1 MGPYYC
7 PLVIRRR
14 LLPTLVA
21 ILTLSGLAACSEES
35 APAGDEGSSPAAAPT
50 EATAAQG
57 VTWEK
62 VAGTDECECSDGTGF
77 HYWLHEGDPTKV
89 AFVLEGGGACFS
101 AGTCGPE
108 NGTSKRNLESDLADE
123 PGYVHSDGTPT
134 PATDGLVDVAN
145 PDNPLAGYSVVYVPY
160 CTGDL
165 HLGDA
170 TRDYGGGV
178 VVEHKGRHN
187 ATTALE
193 GMARE
198 FPDAEEVVVLGF
210 SAGSAGAPLYGGL
223 AHDLLPDADITVI
236 ADASG
241 AYPPDEAVTSAVG
254 GLWGIFDSLPAWP
267 ESAGQP
273 PTAWS
278 LPGLFVQTGRHV
290 PGIAL
295 ATVDTAN
302 DQVQRRFSDLIGFSG
317 TPLPELIDRNA
328 QFIESAGVEVSSW
341 VGPGTQHVNT
351 AADDVLY
358 GSEVEGTALIDWISD
373 FLAGEDV
380 PDVRCE
386 DCD

>member
-1 MGPYYC
+1 MLHRPVVLG
-7 PLVIRRR
+7 LAAV
-14 LLPTLVA
+14 LA
-21 ILTLSGLAACSEES
+21 LSGLAACSEDP
-35 APAGDEGSSPAAAPT
+35 APADDEATSAAPAPT
-50 EATAAQG
+50 EEEA

-62 VAGTDECECSDGTGF
+62 VAGTDGCECSDGSEF
-77 HYWLHEGDPTKV
+77 HYWLHEGDPAKV

-101 AGTCGPE
+101 AETCGPE
-108 NGTSKRNLESDLADE
+108 NGTFKSDLESDLAEE
-123 PGYVHSDGTPT
+123 PGSVYSDGTPA

-145 PDNPLAGYSVVYVPY
+145 PDNPLTGYSVVYVPY

-178 VVEHKGRHN
+178 VVEHKGRIN

-210 SAGSAGAPLYGGL
+210 SAGSAAAPLYGGL
-223 AHDLLPDADITVI
+223 AHDLLPEADIKVV

-241 AYPPDEAVTSAVG
+241 AYPADEAITAAVG
-254 GLWGIFDSLPAWP
+254 GLWGIFDSLPPWP
-267 ESAGQP
+267 EAAGQP

-278 LPGLFVQTGRHV
+278 LPGLFVQTARHV

-295 ATVDTAN
+295 AKVDTAN
-302 DQVQRRFSDLIGFSG
+302 DEVQRRFSDLIGFSG

-328 QFIESAGVEVSSW
+328 EFIESAGVEVSSW
-341 VGPGTQHVNT
+341 VGAGTQHVNT
-351 AADDVLY
+351 AGDDVLY

>member
-1 MGPYYC
+1 M
-7 PLVIRRR
+7 IRRR
-14 LLPTLVA
+14 LLPPLVA
-21 ILTLSGLAACSEES
+21 VLTLTGLAACS
-35 APAGDEGSSPAAAPT
+35 GDASSSEGEGTGDAAA
-50 EATAAQG
+50 TAGTTAEE

-77 HYWLHEGDPTKV
+77 HYWMHEGDPTKV

-101 AGTCGPE
+101 ADTCGGPKA
-108 NGTSKRNLESDLADE
+108 TAKPNLESDLTDE
-123 PGYVHSDGTPT
+123 PGFVYRDGTPR

-165 HLGDA
+165 HLGDN
-170 TRDYGGGV
+170 TQDYGGGV
-178 VVEHKGRHN
+178 VVEHKGRVN

-198 FPDAEEVVVLGF
+198 FPDAEEVVVVGF

-223 AHDLLPDADITVI
+223 AHDLLPDADIKVI

-241 AYPPDEAVTSAVG
+241 AYPGDEAITGAIG
-254 GLWGIFDSLPAWP
+254 GLWGIFKDLPQWP
-267 ESAGQP
+267 EAAGQP
-273 PTAWS
+273 LSAWS
-278 LPGLFVQTGRHV
+278 LPGLFVQTARHV
-290 PGIAL
+290 PGVAL
-295 ATVDTAN
+295 ATVDTAE
-302 DQVQRRFSDLIGFSG
+302 DEVQRRFTGLIGFAG

-328 QFIESAGVEVSSW
+328 LLVESNGVQVSSW
-341 VGPGTQHVNT
+341 VGPGDQHVST

-373 FLAGEDV
+373 FVAGEDV
-380 PDVRCE
+380 PDVHCE
-386 DCD
+386 DCG

>member
-1 MGPYYC
+1 VFRRVLP
-7 PLVIRRR
+7 PLAAA
-14 LLPTLVA
+14 LA
-21 ILTLSGLAACSEES
+21 LSGLAACS
-35 APAGDEGSSPAAAPT
+35 GD
-50 EATAAQG
+50 TAASDGDGAGAQTQAVAPEDAVEG
-57 VTWEK
+57 VAWEK
-62 VAGTDECECSDGTGF
+62 VAGTGECACSDGTEF

-101 AGTCGPE
+101 AETCAPGEGATFTPNLSENDGEPRGDSGILDLTNPE
-108 NGTSKRNLESDLADE
+108 
-123 PGYVHSDGTPT
+123 
-134 PATDGLVDVAN
+134 
-145 PDNPLAGYSVVYVPY
+145 NPLAGASIVYVPY

-165 HLGDA
+165 HLGDR
-170 TRDYGGGV
+170 TQDYGGGV
-178 VVEHKGRHN
+178 TVQHKGRVN

-223 AHDLLPDADITVI
+223 AHDLLPDADIKVI

-241 AYPPDEAVTSAVG
+241 AYPADEAITGAIG

-267 ESAGQP
+267 EAAGQP
-273 PTAWS
+273 ATAWS

-290 PGIAL
+290 PGVAL

-302 DQVQRRFSDLIGFSG
+302 DAVQRRFSDLIGFSG

-328 QFIESAGVEVSSW
+328 RFIESAGVEVSSW
-341 VGPGTQHVNT
+341 VGAGTQHVNT
-351 AADDVLY
+351 ASDEVLY
-358 GSEVEGTALIDWISD
+358 GSEVEGTALIDWIRD

-380 PDVRCE
+380 PDVRCAE
-386 DCD
+386 CD

>member
-1 MGPYYC
+1 MLP
-7 PLVIRRR
+7 PLIAV
-14 LLPTLVA
+14 LV
-21 ILTLSGLAACSEES
+21 LSGLAACS
-35 APAGDEGSSPAAAPT
+35 G
-50 EATAAQG
+50 EATPVDDEAPSAAG
-57 VTWEK
+57 APSVAPVVTWEK

-77 HYWLHEGDPTKV
+77 HYWVHEGDPTRV

-101 AGTCGPE
+101 AQTCGPE
-108 NGTSKRNLESDLADE
+108 NGTSKRNLESDLPDE
-123 PGYVHSDGTPT
+123 PGSASSNGTPR
-134 PATDGLVDVAN
+134 PATDGLVDVAD
-145 PDNPLAGYSVVYVPY
+145 PDNPLAGFSVVYVPY

-178 VVEHKGRHN
+178 VVEHKGRIN

-210 SAGSAGAPLYGGL
+210 SAGSAAAPLYGGL
-223 AHDLLPDADITVI
+223 AHDLLPDADIKVI

-241 AYPPDEAVTSAVG
+241 AYPADEAVTAAIGS
-254 GLWGIFDSLPAWP
+254 LWGVLDSLPAWP
-267 ESAGQP
+267 ESAGEP
-273 PTAWS
+273 ATAWS

-295 ATVDTAN
+295 ARVDTAN
-302 DQVQRRFSDLIGFSG
+302 DEVQRRFSDLIGFSG

-328 QFIESAGVEVSSW
+328 EFIESAGVEVSSW
-341 VGPGTQHVNT
+341 VGAGTQHVNT
-351 AADDVLY
+351 ADDDVLY
-358 GSEVEGTALIDWISD
+358 GSEVEGTALVDWISD

-380 PDVRCE
+380 PDVHCE
-386 DCD
+386 ECD